1 MNKFFL
7 TTIGAFLLCLASSA
21 QHKTR
26 STETG
31 HYVSKSEA
39 TKNPNTTI
47 TESGGNKSNHNQS
60 RDAGTGKYVSKDYS
74 DKNPKTTQTEH
85 ATRGKK

>member
-7 TTIGAFLLCLASSA
+7 TSIGVFLLNLIITA
-21 QHKTR
+21 QQKTR

-31 HYVSKSEA
+31 QYVSKSEA
-39 TKNPNTTI
+39 SKHPNTTV

-60 RDAGTGKYVSKDYS
+60 RDAGTGKFVSKDYS
-74 DKNPKTTQTEH
+74 DKNSNTTQTEH
-85 ATRGKK
+85 SKRGKK